1 MTDTTTAVPII
12 TTTAITTAP
21 PINNTTDI
29 TTAVPII
36 TMTDITTAVPI
47 NTTTAITTAV
57 PINTTTAIT
66 TAVPIITTTAT
77 TTAVPIITTTATT
90 TAVPIITTTA
100 ITTAVP
106 IITTTATTTAVP
118 IITTTATTTAVPI
131 ITTTATTTAVPINIT
146 TYITTAVPIITTT
159 ATTTAVPINTTTA
172 TNTAVPINITTAMT
186 TAVPINITT
195 ATTTVVPINIT
206 TDITTAAPIITTTA
220 ITTAPPINITTATTT
235 AVPIHITTAITT
247 AVPIN
252 TTNAIRAAIS
262 INTTT
267 AITTDAPINTTTA
280 ITTAVPINTT
290 TAITTATPI
299 KTTTAITTAIPITT
313 TTATTTSVPII
324 TTTVVTLSTT
334 STTAADNTTAPVATN
349 TTVSATT
356 TGSASST
363 TAFVFPATTTLA
375 TPSVTTAPTT
385 TTTNGTAATATTT
398 AAVMLTTSTATAV
411 SQRPSCPA
419 VNDTTSFTTE
429 ASMQIETDAPI
440 GSGNCSFEF
449 IVSKQNVTSSVT
461 VLSWCVLDGPQ
472 TRCHCGPG
480 LLWSAAACRQVGA
493 CDDAAASGP
502 SPSPGSA
509 PSSYSGSSFFPSCTC
524 IKGLP
529 PDGVQCVPRPE
540 PLPSC
545 TTANPTDATTVLNA
559 TAVAAVVVNATATT
573 EMTLNAT
580 ATTEMTLNAT
590 VTSET
595 TLNATVTTAVV
606 LNTTATTTVVLN
618 TTATT
623 AVVLNTT
630 ATPVLGTTMATGG
643 SNHTSSPYAPQDL
656 KVVPVTL
663 TISEVFNSALSDPN
677 SLDYRTMSNRLL
689 PSLTSSYQSLGS
701 RFVQVAILNFRPG
714 SVLAS
719 VNVSGYSLTDS
730 EVTNLTALAI
740 DALIAAG
747 VPVIRDFNINGTT
760 TNVTTER
767 LNEILNQSKDLQ
779 NQPKEVVEREVPILL
794 QNLTMQTNPVGGSLT
809 PDSIRAA
816 SAALGLIAMA
826 TQNKSIVFGKQVAE
840 SFLVTASNLL
850 AMSNLDSWKSLQMLN
865 QSDSSDLLGTVET
878 FVTRMNTT
886 SLATGTRAGADV
898 PSPFN
903 ITSANVRLLGTVL
916 ARAGAAQWGNYSK
929 VFAGDGVA
937 GETAVTIGEE
947 QLNNVANDRGGG
959 GGTYVVSML
968 FTTLAEV
975 LPLRLTPELNGSG
988 AGGGSAGSV
997 ASRAVGSH
1005 ILSTVVSNPRNLTG
1019 VTDIVLRFPLTVA
1032 NNGSGSIVHCTFWD
1046 TKYNNGQGGWSGVGC
1061 QLTSTVTTGNATA
1074 FSCRCNHTTSF
1085 SILISPGDDLVD
1097 DTTLSIVSYVGVGI
1111 SMLSLV
1117 AVLAIEAVTWRPS
1130 VSTGRA
1136 GRRSNRRLRHLILVN
1151 VCTSLLFAD
1160 VWFIVAA
1167 SPDALGSPTLC
1178 TAAAFFVHLGY
1189 LALFFWML
1197 CEGLLLVYVVVVV
1210 FERFAARSLRAAAF
1224 AVGYGVPAV
1233 IAAAAVA
1240 ATYPRGAYL
1249 RDGACWLD
1257 WEHGRTLFAFVAPA
1271 FAVLAANLV
1280 ALALVLAKVSRKRS
1294 AVVSGSPDVNVRLVA
1309 RSVGVLTPLLG
1320 VTWGLGIFAFS
1331 AEGRASHALHY
1342 FFAILNSL
1350 QGLFILI
1357 FNCLLDK
1364 EVRKELKKKLGLGT
1378 QKSKGTSSTGLD
1390 RVDPP
1395 KSHSSESREP
1405 EMEIQSMRPS
1415 RKDSIKFLHI
1425 YSDYQL

>member
-1 MTDTTTAVPII
+1 MTSLSSS
-12 TTTAITTAP
+12 
-21 PINNTTDI
+21 
-29 TTAVPII
+29 
-36 TMTDITTAVPI
+36 
-47 NTTTAITTAV
+47 
-57 PINTTTAIT
+57 
-66 TAVPIITTTAT
+66 
-77 TTAVPIITTTATT
+77 
-90 TAVPIITTTA
+90 
-100 ITTAVP
+100 
-106 IITTTATTTAVP
+106 
-118 IITTTATTTAVPI
+118 
-131 ITTTATTTAVPINIT
+131 
-146 TYITTAVPIITTT
+146 
-159 ATTTAVPINTTTA
+159 
-172 TNTAVPINITTAMT
+172 AM
-186 TAVPINITT
+186 A
-195 ATTTVVPINIT
+195 
-206 TDITTAAPIITTTA
+206 
-220 ITTAPPINITTATTT
+220 
-235 AVPIHITTAITT
+235 
-247 AVPIN
+247 
-252 TTNAIRAAIS
+252 
-262 INTTT
+262 
-267 AITTDAPINTTTA
+267 
-280 ITTAVPINTT
+280 
-290 TAITTATPI
+290 
-299 KTTTAITTAIPITT
+299 
-313 TTATTTSVPII
+313 
-324 TTTVVTLSTT
+324 L
-334 STTAADNTTAPVATN
+334 
-349 TTVSATT
+349 
-356 TGSASST
+356 
-363 TAFVFPATTTLA
+363 FP
-375 TPSVTTAPTT
+375 
-385 TTTNGTAATATTT
+385 
-398 AAVMLTTSTATAV
+398 
-411 SQRPSCPA
+411 C
-419 VNDTTSFTTE
+419 
-429 ASMQIETDAPI
+429 
-440 GSGNCSFEF
+440 
-449 IVSKQNVTSSVT
+449 
-461 VLSWCVLDGPQ
+461 
-472 TRCHCGPG
+472 
-480 LLWSAAACRQVGA
+480 
-493 CDDAAASGP
+493 
-502 SPSPGSA
+502 
-509 PSSYSGSSFFPSCTC
+509 
-524 IKGLP
+524 
-529 PDGVQCVPRPE
+529 
-540 PLPSC
+540 
-545 TTANPTDATTVLNA
+545 
-559 TAVAAVVVNATATT
+559 
-573 EMTLNAT
+573 
-580 ATTEMTLNAT
+580 
-590 VTSET
+590 
-595 TLNATVTTAVV
+595 
-606 LNTTATTTVVLN
+606 
-618 TTATT
+618 
-623 AVVLNTT
+623 
-630 ATPVLGTTMATGG
+630 
-643 SNHTSSPYAPQDL
+643 
-656 KVVPVTL
+656 
-663 TISEVFNSALSDPN
+663 
-677 SLDYRTMSNRLL
+677 
-689 PSLTSSYQSLGS
+689 YQSLGS

-719 VNVSGYSLTDS
+719 VNVSGYSLTES
-730 EVTNLTALAI
+730 EVTNLTSLAI

-767 LNEILNQSKDLQ
+767 LNAILNQSKDLQ
-779 NQPKEVVEREVPILL
+779 NQPKEVVEREVPMLL
-794 QNLTMQTNPVGGSLT
+794 QNLTMQTNPVGGRLT
-809 PDSIRAA
+809 PDSIRAV

-850 AMSNLDSWKSLQMLN
+850 AMSNLDSWKSLQTLN
-865 QSDSSDLLGTVET
+865 ESDSSDLLGTVET

-916 ARAGAAQWGNYSK
+916 ARAGAAQGGNYSK

-968 FTTLAEV
+968 FT
-975 LPLRLTPELNGSG
+975 G

-1046 TKYNNGQGGWSGVGC
+1046 TKYNNGRGGWSGVGC

-1210 FERFAARSLRAAAF
+1210 FERFAARSLYAAAF
-1224 AVGYGVPAV
+1224 AVGYGAPAV

-1271 FAVLAANLV
+1271 FAVLTANLV
-1280 ALALVLAKVSRKRS
+1280 ALAVVLAKISRKRS
-1294 AVVSGSPDVNVRLVA
+1294 AVVSGSPDVNVRLIA
-1309 RSVGVLTPLLG
+1309 RSIGVLTPLLG

-1342 FFAILNSL
+1342 LFAILNSL

-1395 KSHSSESREP
+1395 KSHCEYAFHGESDGWVYGIDVVE
-1405 EMEIQSMRPS
+1405 E
-1415 RKDSIKFLHI
+1415 LV
-1425 YSDYQL
+1425 